1 MLGRL
6 TICFPSCR
14 FIGWIKNRHGMP
26 CSVTSL
32 VIVTAKSTRSSA
44 DSVVA
49 SRRAGNQ
56 GHSETLRLHE
66 PVAGESYQLGVFL
79 VGAYQEILGDLHNLF
94 GDTHAVHVDCEGSV
108 VKVRSIVKGD
118 SVSEVLGYVQYDD
131 RELLD
136 RIGQSVEDAVSA
148 GMIDNH
154 QAGRIASAFEKALAG
169 YTYLNSCHDSNA
181 GNASEVTMRFD
192 ASHDS
197 QMRGSHTDDFS
208 GRDERKNGAKAT
220 E

>member
-1 MLGRL
+1 M
-6 TICFPSCR
+6 
-14 FIGWIKNRHGMP
+14 
-26 CSVTSL
+26 
-32 VIVTAKSTRSSA
+32 
-44 DSVVA
+44 
-49 SRRAGNQ
+49 
-56 GHSETLRLHE
+56 HE
-66 PVAGESYQLGVFL
+66 PVDGESYQLGVFL

-94 GDTHAVHVDCEGSV
+94 GDTHAVHVECEGSV

-118 SVSEVLGYVQYDD
+118 TVSEVLGYVQYDD

-169 YTYLNSCHDSNA
+169 YTYLNSCHDSNV

-192 ASHDS
+192 APNDL
-197 QMRGSHTDDFS
+197 QMRRSHADDFS